1 MGFAYSISKEQYDYY
16 MKICGTEENIIRYLN
31 ETLSLS
37 RTITNIIVQK

>member
-1 MGFAYSISKEQYDYY
+1 MGFSYSISKEQYDYY
-16 MKICGTEENIIRYLN
+16 MKLCGTERGIIRYLN